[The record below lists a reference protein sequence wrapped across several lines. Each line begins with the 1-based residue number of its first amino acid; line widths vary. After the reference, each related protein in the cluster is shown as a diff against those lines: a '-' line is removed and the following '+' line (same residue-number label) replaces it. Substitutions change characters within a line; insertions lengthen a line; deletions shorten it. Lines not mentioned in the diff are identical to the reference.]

1 MKKNTVGF
9 LGLFFVAFFSICF
22 SASAMT
28 YNERTLE
35 SKRRYESSEFEL
47 INKKLVYLFSDA
59 NLSQR
64 NDSTKASLREREVL
78 AVWMDAY
85 EDFLERAIRDARKT
99 SPQLLTVL
107 QSQKSEVLA
116 TYQKLWAG
124 RISFS
129 IAKQELMTIAAELE
143 LKLNAATQA
152 QQKILVTQ
160 TVVEKEK
167 ERQKVTKAQVKKID
181 CNEMQQKLTRLV
193 DEKQAWLGIVQGFS
207 AQEQKDNAL
216 NQNPVLIAE
225 ESARQDKNI
234 QKLRRDMK
242 SQCGFMPG

>member
-1 MKKNTVGF
+1 
-9 LGLFFVAFFSICF
+9 
-22 SASAMT
+22 MT

-64 NDSTKASLREREVL
+64 NDSTKANLREREVL

-85 EDFLERAIRDARKT
+85 EDFLERAIKDARKT
-99 SPQLLTVL
+99 SPQLLPVL

-129 IAKQELMTIAAELE
+129 IANQELMTIAAELE

-167 ERQKVTKAQVKKID
+167 ERQKITKAQVKKID

>member
-1 MKKNTVGF
+1 LKKNTVSF
-9 LGLFFVAFFSICF
+9 LGLFIVAFCSICF

-64 NDSTKASLREREVL
+64 NDSTKANQREREVL
-78 AVWMDAY
+78 TVWMDAY

-99 SPQLLTVL
+99 SPQLLPVL

-129 IAKQELMTIAAELE
+129 IANQELMTIAAELE
-143 LKLNAATQA
+143 LKLNAATEA

>member
-1 MKKNTVGF
+1 
-9 LGLFFVAFFSICF
+9 
-22 SASAMT
+22 MT

-64 NDSTKASLREREVL
+64 NDSAKANLREREVL

-99 SPQLLTVL
+99 SPQLLPVL

-129 IAKQELMTIAAELE
+129 IANQELMTIAAELE

>member
-1 MKKNTVGF
+1 
-9 LGLFFVAFFSICF
+9 
-22 SASAMT
+22 MT

-99 SPQLLTVL
+99 SPQLLPVL

-129 IAKQELMTIAAELE
+129 IANQELMTIAAELE

>member
-1 MKKNTVGF
+1 
-9 LGLFFVAFFSICF
+9 
-22 SASAMT
+22 MT

-64 NDSTKASLREREVL
+64 NDSTKANLREREVL

-99 SPQLLTVL
+99 SPQLLPVL

-129 IAKQELMTIAAELE
+129 IANQELMTIAAELE

-167 ERQKVTKAQVKKID
+167 ERQKITKAQVKKID

-234 QKLRRDMK
+234 QKLKRDMK